1 MLIMT
6 NKNGYQALSNIGT
19 MKVNNDNYHCNNTF
33 QLHSISDLKIS
44 ENYGDINALIL
55 ATSWTDNKYSI
66 FTENNGMIQSH
77 IRHDKA
83 TAITLHF

>member
-19 MKVNNDNYHCNNTF
+19 MKVNNDNYNNTF
-33 QLHSISDLKIS
+33 QSHSISHLKIS
-44 ENYGDINALIL
+44 KNYGDINALIL

-77 IRHDKA
+77 IRLDKA

>member
-55 ATSWTDNKYSI
+55 ATS
-66 FTENNGMIQSH
+66 
-77 IRHDKA
+77 
-83 TAITLHF
+83 